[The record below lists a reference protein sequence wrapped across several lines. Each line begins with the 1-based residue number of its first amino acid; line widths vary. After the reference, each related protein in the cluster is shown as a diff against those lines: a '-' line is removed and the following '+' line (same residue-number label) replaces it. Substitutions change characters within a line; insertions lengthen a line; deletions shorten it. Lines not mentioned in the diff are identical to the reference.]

1 MRSSGVAR
9 RFAAASR
16 AMLRAAMRPA
26 RLVLLAAAVVA
37 TASLA
42 SIAASP
48 PHATDPLAAAIQS
61 WSAYLKSNRSTDD
74 MWLQIKKGA
83 EPAMARAEEAMEG
96 GRRLLALQRLA
107 SVQPDLEASK
117 YLGSLSPAERDS
129 EAAFEEAWKRTGQEL
144 TKSLGAPSA
153 KALDGVTPAAVRA
166 VGEASVPAVRV
177 FYDASLEYERNTMP
191 EVGYYYLGVA
201 RAQRDLGALCRTLS
215 TPSSV
220 RPPPLRRLETEL
232 DALEGELL
240 SAYRPPASIDRHR
253 DFITAS
259 STLKEA
265 RELDA
270 AGLAYGAML
279 RYLQAVLRVAPL
291 TGKVPELTAVEAK
304 ARLAQLRPRLTEAGG
319 VDQSIGRIFLEA
331 GEADAASVPA
341 GTSPA
346 QASAV
351 VAEVL
356 PRYFAALE
364 PARPVPPL
372 APAAVTV
379 TLVRWPY
386 T

>member
-1 MRSSGVAR
+1 
-9 RFAAASR
+9 
-16 AMLRAAMRPA
+16 MLRGAMRPA
-26 RLVLLAAAVVA
+26 RRLVLLAAAAVA

-42 SIAASP
+42 SIAAAP
-48 PHATDPLAAAIQS
+48 PQADPLGAAIAS
-61 WSAYLKSNRSTDD
+61 WSDYLKSNTSKDE
-74 MWLQIKKGA
+74 MWLQIKQGA
-83 EPAMARAEEAMEG
+83 EPAMGRVEEAMQG

-117 YLGSLSPAERDS
+117 YLGSLPPADRNSD
-129 EAAFEEAWKRTGQEL
+129 AAFEAAWKRTGQEL
-144 TKSLGAPSA
+144 AKDLGAPSPTS
-153 KALDGVTPAAVRA
+153 LQGVTPAAVRA

-177 FYDASLEYERNTMP
+177 FYEASREFESNTMP
-191 EVGYYYLGVA
+191 EVGFYYLGVA
-201 RAQRDLGALCRTLS
+201 RAQRELASFCRTLS
-215 TPSSV
+215 TPSSL
-220 RPPPLRRLETEL
+220 RPPPVRSLSDEL

-240 SAYRPPASIDRHR
+240 SAYKPPASIDRHR
-253 DFITAS
+253 EFIAAS

-265 RELDA
+265 RELDS
-270 AGLAYGAML
+270 AGLSYGALL

-291 TGKVPELTAVEAK
+291 TGKVPELTADEAK
-304 ARLAQLRPRLTEAGG
+304 ARLTELRPRLSESGG

-331 GEADAASVPA
+331 GEADAASPVA
-341 GTSPA
+341 GASPA

-364 PARPVPPL
+364 PARPRP
-372 APAAVTV
+372 ARPAATVTV

>member
-1 MRSSGVAR
+1 
-9 RFAAASR
+9 
-16 AMLRAAMRPA
+16 MLLAAMRPA
-26 RLVLLAAAVVA
+26 RLVFLAAAAVA

-42 SIAASP
+42 SIAAAP
-48 PHATDPLAAAIQS
+48 PHADPLAAAIQS
-61 WSAYLKSNRSTDD
+61 WSQYLKANASKDE
-74 MWLQIKKGA
+74 MWLQIKESA
-83 EPAMARAEEAMEG
+83 TPAMGRVEDAMQG

-107 SVQPDLEASK
+107 GVQPDLEASR
-117 YLGSLSPAERDS
+117 YLGRLPAAERNSD
-129 EAAFEEAWKRTGQEL
+129 AAFEAAWARLGKDLAKE
-144 TKSLGAPSA
+144 LGAPSPA
-153 KALDGVTPAAVRA
+153 ALEGVTPAAVRA

-177 FYDASLEYERNTMP
+177 FYEASLEYERNTMP
-191 EVGYYYLGVA
+191 EVGFYYLGVA
-201 RAQRDLGALCRTLS
+201 QAQRDLAAFCRTLS
-215 TPSSV
+215 SPSNL
-220 RPPPLRRLETEL
+220 RPPPARRLQGEL
-232 DALEGELL
+232 DLLEGELL

-253 DFITAS
+253 EFITAS

-265 RELDA
+265 RELDG

-291 TGKVPELTAVEAK
+291 TGRVPALTADEAK
-304 ARLAQLRPRLTEAGG
+304 ARLAPLRQRLSEAGG

-331 GEADAASVPA
+331 GEADASSAAA

-356 PRYFAALE
+356 PRYFAALDPPRPRPAE
-364 PARPVPPL
+364 P
-372 APAAVTV
+372 PATVTV

>member
-1 MRSSGVAR
+1 MRT
-9 RFAAASR
+9 
-16 AMLRAAMRPA
+16 A
-26 RLVLLAAAVVA
+26 RLVLLAAVAVA

-48 PHATDPLAAAIQS
+48 PQTDPLAAAIQRLS
-61 WSAYLKSNRSTDD
+61 EYLKTNTSKDE
-74 MWLQIKKGA
+74 MWLQIKEGA
-83 EPAMARAEEAMEG
+83 TPAMGRVEEAMQG

-107 SVQPDLEASK
+107 GVQPNLEASK
-117 YLGSLSPAERDS
+117 YLGGLPAAERNSD
-129 EAAFEEAWKRTGQEL
+129 AAFEAAWARMGKDLAKE
-144 TKSLGAPSA
+144 LGAPSP

-166 VGEASVPAVRV
+166 VGEASVPAVRI
-177 FYDASLEYERNTMP
+177 FYDASLEYERNTMA
-191 EVGYYYLGVA
+191 EVGFYYLGVA
-201 RAQRDLGALCRTLS
+201 QAQRDLAAFCRTLS
-215 TPSSV
+215 EPSSL
-220 RPPPLRRLETEL
+220 RPPPVRSLRGEL
-232 DALEGELL
+232 DALEGQLL
-240 SAYRPPASIDRHR
+240 SAYKPPASIDKHR
-253 DFITAS
+253 EFITAS

-279 RYLQAVLRVAPL
+279 RYLQAVLRAAPL
-291 TGKVPELTAVEAK
+291 SGNVPALTAEQAK
-304 ARLAQLRPRLTEAGG
+304 LRLAEFHPRFSDAAG

-331 GEADAASVPA
+331 GEADVASAAA

-356 PRYFAALE
+356 PRYFTALE
-364 PARPVPPL
+364 PARPRPAPP
-372 APAAVTV
+372 PASVTV